1 MTTGFDLVFGTLAK
15 PTSSDTFNLSF
26 YEFGDEALFRAS
38 FEDASGRDPLP
49 TALLDRSDAR
59 KLCDHNVICY
69 QYPPMLCTKTIPI
82 ELSDYGKTVPGMM
95 IWIKDRKDPLFK
107 MGRWAQIQR
116 RKFSANPL
124 VIELTVRISDH
135 PESFVEP
142 IDEQEFGSL

>member
-1 MTTGFDLVFGTLAK
+1 MTTGFDLVFGTLAE
-15 PTSSDTFNLSF
+15 PTSNDRFNLSF

-49 TALLDRSDAR
+49 TALLDRGDAR

-142 IDEQEFGSL
+142 INEQQSGSV